1 MFSTGIRRKNRS
13 SRRRR
18 AVSRQQLAMTWLR
31 SSSVGI
37 RRTVCSFT
45 MSSNPFAPVSCHRNW
60 HWRSHGNLRGN
71 TCRGI
76 RPSSAFT
83 RIGNTSTPISYSIP
97 SINLPAKN
105 TTVTRKATISRSA
118 ASQTGSAG
126 SMACPL
132 SWRESLSKPSAMWSG
147 CGGLRASRPFAPCW
161 NRICGRPSR
170 TPTISDTSSC
180 SWNTWDMRSTTVI
193 GWVFAC
199 GDRSD
204 SSIPADATRCSRR
217 MVSVLLF
224 KEILRKLKQAAV
236 PPCSHGLSIGHTKR
250 IRNIPVSLPSMC
262 IISICW
268 VRSGSGSTRP
278 A

>member
-1 MFSTGIRRKNRS
+1 MRRS
-13 SRRRR
+13 SVR
-18 AVSRQQLAMTWLR
+18 TWIDTI
-31 SSSVGI
+31 SI
-37 RRTVCSFT
+37 R
-45 MSSNPFAPVSCHRNW
+45 
-60 HWRSHGNLRGN
+60 
-71 TCRGI
+71 
-76 RPSSAFT
+76 
-83 RIGNTSTPISYSIP
+83 ISYSIP
-97 SINLPAKN
+97 SMRTLVRN
-105 TTVTRKATISRSA
+105 TTVPNKVTISRSA

-132 SWRESLSKPSAMWSG
+132 SWRESLPKPSAMWSG

-180 SWNTWDMRSTTVI
+180 SWNTWDMRSATVI
-193 GWVFAC
+193 GWGFVC
-199 GDRSD
+199 GDRRD
-204 SSIPADATRCSRR
+204 SSIPADATRCSLR

-236 PPCSHGLSIGHTKR
+236 PPCSHGLNIGHTWR
-250 IRNIPVSLPSMC
+250 IRNTPASLPSMC

-268 VRSGSGSTRP
+268 VRSGSGSTLP

>member
-1 MFSTGIRRKNRS
+1 MRFPFSPLWMERSTTTAKPPTPSCARPPTG
-13 SRRRR
+13 
-18 AVSRQQLAMTWLR
+18 
-31 SSSVGI
+31 
-37 RRTVCSFT
+37 F
-45 MSSNPFAPVSCHRNW
+45 
-60 HWRSHGNLRGN
+60 
-71 TCRGI
+71 
-76 RPSSAFT
+76 
-83 RIGNTSTPISYSIP
+83 
-97 SINLPAKN
+97 
-105 TTVTRKATISRSA
+105 
-118 ASQTGSAG
+118 AG

-132 SWRESLSKPSAMWSG
+132 SWRESLPKPSAMWSG

-180 SWNTWDMRSTTVI
+180 SWNTWDMRSATVI
-193 GWVFAC
+193 GWVFVC
-199 GDRSD
+199 GDRRD
-204 SSIPADATRCSRR
+204 FSIPADATRCSRR

-236 PPCSHGLSIGHTKR
+236 PPCSHGLSIGHTWR
-250 IRNIPVSLPSMC
+250 IRNTPASLPSMC